1 MADYGVLTANP
12 FAFLDDDAPPPS
24 KKEAKAP
31 VKKEEPKAKP
41 NARPE
46 SARNNDRGDRNERSG
61 AKGGK
66 GKGGKGGK
74 RGKGGKGGDRG
85 ERGERSERS
94 ERPKREFDRHVSGTG
109 RDKGVKKEGHGRGGW
124 GEEEL
129 RPRQVEA
136 EVEASEEP
144 TVEVEEETP
153 AEEAKPAEPEEP
165 EDTSVTYDEFLA
177 QQAAKVVDD
186 DVREVRSVLN
196 DDAKFKGK
204 ELVKKDDMDD
214 FQLEFGTG
222 EQQLKKTRKGKKTKQ
237 KIS

>member
-1 MADYGVLTANP
+1 M
-12 FAFLDDDAPPPS
+12 S
-24 KKEAKAP
+24 K
-31 VKKEEPKAKP
+31 
-41 NARPE
+41 
-46 SARNNDRGDRNERSG
+46 
-61 AKGGK
+61 
-66 GKGGKGGK
+66 
-74 RGKGGKGGDRG
+74 
-85 ERGERSERS
+85 
-94 ERPKREFDRHVSGTG
+94 
-109 RDKGVKKEGHGRGGW
+109 
-124 GEEEL
+124 
-129 RPRQVEA
+129 QA

-222 EQQLKKTRKGKKTKQ
+222 EQQLKKSRKGKKQNKKSLDEFTSTAPAGRGGKGKGGKGGKGGRGGKGYRAPALNDQ
-237 KIS
+237 HFPKLG